1 MNIDASTLTAISG
14 LITGLLGIV
23 IAGATARSSA
33 SKAELASLRDTINLL
48 MAENVRLRKR
58 IEELELGVDAKN
70 DRIREL
76 ETANESKDAKIAGME
91 CEIKELTGRLDRLSS
106 RRRGGDKSNG

>member
-1 MNIDASTLTAISG
+1 LNIDASTITALGG

-76 ETANESKDAKIAGME
+76 EDANESKDGKIAAME
-91 CEIKELTGRLDRLSS
+91 CEIKEWTGRLDRMGS
-106 RRRGGDKSNG
+106 RRRGGDKSSG